1 MTHLSKKVKKKPI
14 SPLPEEGASF
24 PLFPFFSL
32 CFRQTVAILF
42 ACFFVGGKALF
53 AVGWIR
59 GGKAAI
65 YRTIPAGPFGEFD
78 ASRSARPRWAVST
91 GASDLDLRRPLLG
104 LRRRPAQ
111 SAGESPNAP
120 VAPGVSAGTPLAMPP
135 FHRGS
140 GFWVTPFP
148 GGGTRE
154 FGEYRATGA
163 GESRAVIPDRCVSG
177 GPHA

>member
-78 ASRSARPRWAVST
+78 ASRS
-91 GASDLDLRRPLLG
+91 
-104 LRRRPAQ
+104 
-111 SAGESPNAP
+111 GESPVGGFHRRFRFGPAP
-120 VAPGVSAGTPLAMPP
+120 SAPGPSPKARAECGRESECPGCTGGFRRSPLAMTP

>member
-42 ACFFVGGKALF
+42 ACFFVGGKVLF

-78 ASRSARPRWAVST
+78 ASRS
-91 GASDLDLRRPLLG
+91 
-104 LRRRPAQ
+104 
-111 SAGESPNAP
+111 GESPVGGFHRRFRFGPAP
-120 VAPGVSAGTPLAMPP
+120 SAPGPSPKARAECGRESECPGCTGGFRRSPLAMTP

>member
-32 CFRQTVAILF
+32 WFRQTVAILF

-78 ASRSARPRWAVST
+78 ASRS
-91 GASDLDLRRPLLG
+91 G
-104 LRRRPAQ
+104 
-111 SAGESPNAP
+111 
-120 VAPGVSAGTPLAMPP
+120 
-135 FHRGS
+135 
-140 GFWVTPFP
+140 
-148 GGGTRE
+148 
-154 FGEYRATGA
+154 
-163 GESRAVIPDRCVSG
+163 
-177 GPHA
+177 

>member
-42 ACFFVGGKALF
+42 ACFFVGGKVLF

-78 ASRSARPRWAVST
+78 ASRS
-91 GASDLDLRRPLLG
+91 
-104 LRRRPAQ
+104 
-111 SAGESPNAP
+111 GESPVGGFHRRFRFGPAP
-120 VAPGVSAGTPLAMPP
+120 SAPGPSPKARAECGRESECPGCTGGFRRSPPCDDPLSPGERVLGDAFPRRRDP
-135 FHRGS
+135 RVWGIS
-140 GFWVTPFP
+140 GD
-148 GGGTRE
+148 GGR
-154 FGEYRATGA
+154 
-163 GESRAVIPDRCVSG
+163 
-177 GPHA
+177 